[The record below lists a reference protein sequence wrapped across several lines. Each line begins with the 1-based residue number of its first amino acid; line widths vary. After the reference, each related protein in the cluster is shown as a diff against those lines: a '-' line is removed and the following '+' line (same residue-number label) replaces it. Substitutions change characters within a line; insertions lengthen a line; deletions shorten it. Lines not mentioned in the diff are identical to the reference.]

1 MKKRGYK
8 EALRGVES
16 ERIEQ
21 LIQSYVHSARD
32 REVIRLSLLD
42 DISYTHIADR
52 LELEVSSRM
61 VQEIMNRWMPIILAH
76 L

>member
-1 MKKRGYK
+1 MGKRWYK
-8 EALRGVES
+8 DAVIGVES

-21 LIQSYVHSARD
+21 LIRSYVHSARD
-32 REVIRLSLLD
+32 REVVRLALLD

-52 LELEVSSRM
+52 LELNVSSRS
-61 VQEIMNRWMPIILAH
+61 VQEIMNKWAPIILAH

>member
-1 MKKRGYK
+1 MGKRWYK
-8 EALRGVES
+8 DAVIGVES

-21 LIQSYVHSARD
+21 LIRSYVHSARD
-32 REVIRLSLLD
+32 REVVRLALLD

-52 LELEVSSRM
+52 LELNVSSRN
-61 VQEIMNRWMPIILAH
+61 VQEIMNKWAPIILAH